1 MVKYISVLSI
11 LLYAAVMPYGS
22 TGGPLPDH
30 SLQSLPVGDTESADT
45 PVHITASP
53 NTRTVI
59 SSIYGHI
66 PLLADIS
73 RNQSVSVAG
82 YNTKDIRIP
91 VVPDETPLLKAASIY
106 LLYSDCIVPNLTVRE
121 LLFPFHHFL

>member
-11 LLYAAVMPYGS
+11 LLFAAVMPYGS
-22 TGGPLPDH
+22 TGGVFPDH
-30 SLQSLPVGDTESADT
+30 SLYSMPVGDTVSADT
-45 PVHITASP
+45 PDQITASP
-53 NTRTVI
+53 KSKTVI
-59 SSIYGHI
+59 SSIHGHL

-73 RNQSVSVAG
+73 RNQSVSNAG

-106 LLYSDCIVPNLTVRE
+106 LLYSGSIVPNLTVRE
-121 LLFPFHHFL
+121 LLFPFHHFH